1 MPSGY
6 TTTTTEG
13 GALTVAEL
21 GTVDCATGWTNTT
34 AVPSATCVRQMS
46 EPVQDFEFVLSGCAE
61 KACTAPAVGQ
71 VAGAPY
77 EVESTGTVAS
87 ALTLSCGPSGDG
99 TPSAVCETEDD
110 VFEYSGCEWRTC
122 AAPNEEVP
130 TGYSAYSVPEPSGT
144 TVLALGTVSCAAGHE
159 PAGLPSATCAETNGV
174 FVLEGCEEPP
184 QQSKAVSRLAAALP
198 TTLLALGASWLCL

>member
-1 MPSGY
+1 LAPGY
-6 TTTTTEG
+6 TATTAEG
-13 GALTVAEL
+13 ELTVAAL
-21 GTVDCATGWTNTT
+21 GTVDCATGWKNTT

-122 AAPNEEVP
+122 AALNEEVP
-130 TGYSAYSVPEPSGT
+130 TGYSVPEPSGT
-144 TVLALGTVSCAAGHE
+144 TVGALGTVSCAAGHE
-159 PAGLPSATCAETNGV
+159 PAGVPSATCAETGGT

-184 QQSKAVSRLAAALP
+184 QQSKAVRMAAALP
-198 TTLLALGASWLCL
+198 ATLLALGASWLCL